1 MFTAQEGWLVR
12 PSSHANLLAEERR
25 PIRLKGPSPR
35 SSVKFPSCKSWPT
48 HVHPGP
54 PQLPSNQSHLSLPI
68 LCPVGNIKFV
78 LLSFNSVQQFLIP
91 KTWESFSSD
100 TGFLIGV
107 GSRSLAWSP
116 DCEGDQSAF
125 FWPPSAWVVPQ
136 KTSSGCL
143 IGIGSRSSCS
153 GCSCAWWPGHTFFH
167 QGRFRP
173 HEPAP
178 SSGGFLDCLSVTS
191 DH

>member
-12 PSSHANLLAEERR
+12 PSSHANLLAEQRR

-125 FWPPSAWVVPQ
+125 FWPPSAWVVPRLPHRHRQ
-136 KTSSGCL
+136 SVLLFRLLTCMVARAHFL
-143 IGIGSRSSCS
+143 P
-153 GCSCAWWPGHTFFH
+153 PG
-167 QGRFRP
+167 
-173 HEPAP
+173 AVP
-178 SSGGFLDCLSVTS
+178 SSRTCSLFRWLFGLSFSNKQTLK
-191 DH
+191 D